1 MSESAGPSRGSQLLA
16 KWRGELTQAQAAD
29 LLGLDPASYNRF
41 EHGIRKPSAE
51 VSFRIERLSDGSVPA
66 KSWYE
71 PPVKLSKNEAKA
83 S

>member
-1 MSESAGPSRGSQLLA
+1 MPPTSGPSRGSQLLVE
-16 KWRGELTQAQAAD
+16 WRGELTQAQACA
-29 LLGLDPASYNRF
+29 LIQLDPATYNRF

-51 VSFRIERLSDGSVPA
+51 VSFKIERLTDGRVPA

-71 PPVKLSKNEAKA
+71 PPLKIEKAKA